1 MSAAE
6 VTSRLFWVPWI
17 LEYASN
23 FSHHSIASSRA
34 FFSIPNFSSQDDE
47 SSYAQVVD
55 RLFIGDRKFAK
66 NKPKLCELG
75 IKYIVNATC
84 APSDGGL
91 HNFFEADQSFV
102 YLRCAVA
109 DSDGADIAQFFER
122 TSAFIAE
129 GMATGYSVL
138 VHCQQ
143 GVSRSASLILA
154 YLIRSQAMTLKGA
167 YMHLRQR
174 RPTVKPNAN
183 FLRQLIE
190 WEKRS
195 SSSSAA
201 ASASSAGVGGGD
213 AANAKKRVRPA
224 VEVTSTVAT
233 SDESTT
239 AEGDASAAAM
249 TAAPLSSSLMSPSSA
264 SESASAQSSISTGEC
279 ELAADASVVDDA
291 SHAIAPDAKRSKTAA
306 ASNISDAPPL
316 PLPAF
321 PSIPPAPRVAG
332 PMRPPPAAV

>member
-1 MSAAE
+1 
-6 VTSRLFWVPWI
+6 
-17 LEYASN
+17 
-23 FSHHSIASSRA
+23 
-34 FFSIPNFSSQDDE
+34 
-47 SSYAQVVD
+47 
-55 RLFIGDRKFAK
+55 
-66 NKPKLCELG
+66 
-75 IKYIVNATC
+75 VNATC

-129 GMATGYSVL
+129 GIATGYSVL

-195 SSSSAA
+195 SSSSSVA

-224 VEVTSTVAT
+224 VEVTSTVAA
-233 SDESTT
+233 SDASMT

-264 SESASAQSSISTGEC
+264 SESASAQSSESTGEC

-291 SHAIAPDAKRSKTAA
+291 SLAIAPDAKRSKTAAA

-316 PLPAF
+316 PLPAS

-332 PMRPPPAAV
+332 PMRPPLAAV

>member
-1 MSAAE
+1 M
-6 VTSRLFWVPWI
+6 
-17 LEYASN
+17 
-23 FSHHSIASSRA
+23 
-34 FFSIPNFSSQDDE
+34 
-47 SSYAQVVD
+47 
-55 RLFIGDRKFAK
+55 
-66 NKPKLCELG
+66 
-75 IKYIVNATC
+75 NATC

-129 GMATGYSVL
+129 GIATGYSVL

-195 SSSSAA
+195 SSSSSAA
-201 ASASSAGVGGGD
+201 ASASSGAAAVVGGD

-224 VEVTSTVAT
+224 QEVT
-233 SDESTT
+233 SDESS
-239 AEGDASAAAM
+239 AAQGDAAAAPM
-249 TAAPLSSSLMSPSSA
+249 IAAPLANSLLSPSSA
-264 SESASAQSSISTGEC
+264 SVLANAQSSGSNDEGGS
-279 ELAADASVVDDA
+279 AADAAPSADVDDD
-291 SHAIAPDAKRSKTAA
+291 SLAIAPEAKRSKSAA
-306 ASNISDAPPL
+306 ASNVIDAPPL
-316 PLPAF
+316 PPIAS